1 MKKNLLQEQKTYEI
15 QEDDNLYSVTETYD
29 NMTGLTQYDIYEV
42 ITDDAVPVEKR
53 KEIISFLNE

>member
-42 ITDDAVPVEKR
+42 MTDDAVPVEKR